1 MNKKQEANAF
11 VRECLT
17 TALVQLMQEQP
28 FDGIAI
34 TDLVRRAGVS
44 RVSFYRNFT
53 SKKNVLE
60 QHLMS
65 LIREWGREFEDR
77 GDPGYFSESLLR
89 HCYLHRDFY
98 LLLYRHGLSDLIYE
112 AIRTAARL
120 EEAKDGWTNGC
131 GRECPKRRT
140 RLSCSPLT
148 STPEAERE
156 GKAREGQGKSKSKTR
171 TRQGH
176 VQNRRLCREISSG
189 KRIAYSAADSHG
201 LPFGV
206 PNPMRAPSAA
216 IPGPCP

>member
-65 LIREWGREFEDR
+65 LIQEWGREFEDR

-120 EEAKDGWTNGC
+120 EDAKDNMERYGRSLVAGMIWGWLD
-131 GRECPKRRT
+131 EWM
-140 RLSCSPLT
+140 
-148 STPEAERE
+148 
-156 GKAREGQGKSKSKTR
+156 
-171 TRQGH
+171 RQGMPETPD
-176 VQNRRLCREISSG
+176 EIVLLT
-189 KRIAYSAADSHG
+189 AHQH
-201 LPFGV
+201 P
-206 PNPMRAPSAA
+206 
-216 IPGPCP
+216 